1 MNFRA
6 PPRDDLEINITPLID
21 VVFILLIFFMV
32 STTFQKSAEL
42 QVSLPESSVSP
53 TETPLAAIE
62 VVINAQGQFFLN
74 GRELINNQLATVRS
88 AMQSLA
94 EGRDDIPVI
103 LRADA
108 MTPHQE
114 VVTAMDAAG
123 QLGLTRLS
131 IATSHTE
138 DK

>member
-1 MNFRA
+1 MNFRP
-6 PPRDDLEINITPLID
+6 PPRDDLDINITPLID

-42 QVSLPESSVSP
+42 QVSLPESSATP

-108 MTPHQE
+108 MTPHQD

>member
-6 PPRDDLEINITPLID
+6 AQRDELDINITPLID

-42 QVSLPESSVSP
+42 QVSLPESSAAP
-53 TETPLAAIE
+53 TEVPPIAIE

-108 MTPHQE
+108 MTPHQA

-123 QLGLTRLS
+123 QLGLNRLS
-131 IATSHTE
+131 IATSHAE